1 MPLIIPEILVET
13 RKSYVINRD
22 QVVDIYR
29 KCLFELFRIEE
40 AKKTELQI
48 HKVKFKKEL
57 EESESTIKNI
67 KAKLECV

>member
-1 MPLIIPEILVET
+1 MPFIIPEILVET

-22 QVVDIYR
+22 KVVDIYR
-29 KCLFELFRIEE
+29 KCLFRIEE